1 MVKIKV
7 KIDIQEIMGMTEKE
21 ELITLL
27 NRRINKV
34 TELIKKRNADGLL
47 IFNQANYRYLT
58 NFTGEEAQLILTSKG
73 DRILLSDSRFD
84 DQIKAE
90 APGEIKVVM
99 KKEGQDLE
107 ISKQLKEANL
117 KKVLIEGEFV
127 SAVEFANL
135 RRLNPGIDFEICE
148 ELVEQVRN
156 VKDALELETL
166 RKAINI
172 SMDSFNEILPLIKPG
187 AVERKIGA
195 KLDYYFKIN
204 GGDGPS
210 FDTIIASGVRSA
222 WAHGVASDKMIEDG
236 DMVVIDFGAFYHGYA
251 ADITRTV
258 AVGKVDQEMHKIY
271 EIVHEAQR
279 RGIEAAIAGNHGSDV
294 DRAARSYI
302 TEQGY
307 GQYFGHGIGHGIGL
321 EIHELCQPALPFGKQ
336 ELVNDMVHTVEPGI
350 YLPNKGGVRI
360 EDDILIHNQTP
371 ETLSTLPKD
380 NLISL

>member
-1 MVKIKV
+1 
-7 KIDIQEIMGMTEKE
+7 MTEKE
-21 ELITLL
+21 ELLTLL

-135 RRLNPGIDFEICE
+135 QRLNPSIDFEICE

-166 RKAINI
+166 RTAINI

-251 ADITRTV
+251 ADITRTI

-336 ELVNDMVHTVEPGI
+336 ELINNMVHTVEPGI

-360 EDDILIHNQTP
+360 EDDILIHNQSP
-371 ETLSTLPKD
+371 EKLSTLPKD